1 MRFGIFYEHQ
11 LPRPWADGDEEQL
24 LADAIEQVVLADR
37 LGIDHVW
44 AVEHHFLEEYSHCS
58 APEVF
63 LAACAARTKNIR
75 IGHGIKQTPAN
86 YNHPARVAEE
96 VATLD
101 LISRGRVEF
110 GIGEGATRME
120 LGGFGI
126 PAKKKRAMSL
136 EAAEQI
142 ANMMTMT
149 PYPGYEG
156 ESFSFPCRN
165 VVPKPSQKPHPP
177 MWIACT
183 NRATIELAAE
193 LGIGALAFSFVDP
206 DEAAHWVSTYYDTIK
221 SERCVPIGHSVNAN
235 IALVT
240 GFSLHCDREQAIRR
254 GREGFE
260 FFRFAISAMVT
271 QDSVPG
277 HTDLWAQFQEMRGPG
292 ATDDYVAKAQASGD
306 EYSSAIGTPA
316 DAARHIRELEAVG
329 VDQLIFIQ
337 QAGNNRHADICASM
351 ELFASEVMPEFK
363 ADEPERLA
371 TKEAELAPYIEA
383 ALARKIRMQP
393 LTEADIPVIP
403 AAVKTAQVPDAVTEA
418 V

>member
-11 LPRPWADGDEEQL
+11 LPKPWADGDEEQL

-63 LAACAARTKNIR
+63 LAACAARTERIR
-75 IGHGIKQTPAN
+75 IGHGIKHTPAN

-96 VATLD
+96 IATLD

-110 GIGEGATRME
+110 GIGEGATRLE

-126 PAKKKRAMSL
+126 PAKQKRAMSI
-136 EAAEQI
+136 EAGEQI
-142 ANMMTMT
+142 ANMMALT

-183 NRATIELAAE
+183 NRSTIELAAE

-206 DEAAHWVSTYYDTIK
+206 EEAAHWVQTYYDIIK
-221 SERCVPIGHSVNAN
+221 SDRCVPIGHTVNAN

-240 GFSLHCDREQAIRR
+240 GFSLHEDRDEAIRR

-260 FFRFAISAMVT
+260 FFRYAISAMVT
-271 QDSVPG
+271 EDAVPG
-277 HTDLWAQFQEMRGPG
+277 RTSLWTDFVELRGPDADELAIG
-292 ATDDYVAKAQASGD
+292 AARRRGAA
-306 EYSSAIGTPA
+306 YSSAIGTPA

-337 QAGNNRHADICASM
+337 QAGRNRHEDICSSL
-351 ELFASEVMPEFK
+351 ELFAAEVMPEFH
-363 ADEPERLA
+363 AGEAERQA
-371 TKEAELAPYIEA
+371 KKEAELAPFVEA
-383 ALARKIRMQP
+383 ALARKAWMEP
-393 LTEADIPVIP
+393 LADADIPVVP
-403 AAVKTAQVPDAVTEA
+403 AAVKRAQVPNAEA
-418 V
+418 RSL

>member
-1 MRFGIFYEHQ
+1 MKFGIFYEHQ
-11 LPRPWADGDEEQL
+11 LPKPWADGDEEQL
-24 LADAIEQVVLADR
+24 LADALEQVVLADR

-63 LAACAARTKNIR
+63 LAACAARTERIR
-75 IGHGIKQTPAN
+75 IGHGIKHTPAN

-96 VATLD
+96 IATLD
-101 LISRGRVEF
+101 LISHGRVEF

-120 LGGFGI
+120 LGGFHI
-126 PAKKKRAMSL
+126 PAKQKRAMSI
-136 EAAEQI
+136 EAGEQI

-165 VVPKPSQKPHPP
+165 VIPKPVQKPHPP

-183 NRATIELAAE
+183 NRSTIELAAE

-206 DEAAHWVSTYYDTIK
+206 DEAAHWVNTYYDTIK
-221 SERCVPIGHSVNAN
+221 SDRCVPIGHTVNAN

-240 GFSLHCDREQAIRR
+240 GFSLHEQRDEAIRR

-260 FFRFAISAMVT
+260 FFRYAISAMVT
-271 QDSVPG
+271 EDSVPG
-277 HTDLWAQFQEMRGPG
+277 RTDLWEAFQAERGPD
-292 ATDDYVAKAQASGD
+292 ATERYIDKANSYGD
-306 EYSSAIGTPA
+306 AYSSAIGTPA
-316 DAARHIRELEAVG
+316 DASRHIRELEAIG

-337 QAGNNRHADICASM
+337 QAGRNRHEHICQSLEM
-351 ELFASEVMPEFK
+351 FASDVMPEFH
-363 ADEPERLA
+363 ADEAERQA
-371 TKEAELAPYIEA
+371 KKDAELAPYVEA
-383 ALARKIRMQP
+383 ALARKTWMQP
-393 LTEADIPVIP
+393 LADDAIPVIP
-403 AAVKTAQVPDAVTEA
+403 AAVKKAQVPDADVES

>member
-11 LPRPWADGDEEQL
+11 LPRPWVEGDEEQL
-24 LADAIEQVVLADR
+24 LADAVEQVVLADQ
-37 LGIDHVW
+37 LGIDNVW
-44 AVEHHFLEEYSHCS
+44 AVEHHFLEEYSHSS

-63 LAACAARTKNIR
+63 LAACAARTENIR
-75 IGHGIKQTPAN
+75 IGHGIKHTPAN

-96 VATLD
+96 IATLD

-120 LGGFGI
+120 LGGIEI
-126 PAKKKRAMSL
+126 PAKQKRAMSI
-136 EAAEQI
+136 EAGEQI

-206 DEAAHWVSTYYDTIK
+206 EEAAHWVTTYYDTIK
-221 SERCVPIGHSVNAN
+221 SDRCVPIGHTVNAN

-240 GFSLHCDREQAIRR
+240 GFSLHAEREEAIRR

-260 FFRFAISAMVT
+260 FFRFAIGAMVT

-277 HTDLWAQFQEMRGPG
+277 HTDLWAQFQAERGPD
-292 ATDDYVAKAQASGD
+292 ATDQYVAKAQAYGD
-306 EYSSAIGTPA
+306 AYSSAIGTPA
-316 DAARHIRELEAVG
+316 DATRHIRELEAVG

-337 QAGNNRHADICASM
+337 QAGRNRHEDICSSLEM
-351 ELFASEVMPEFK
+351 FASEVMPEFK
-363 ADEPERLA
+363 ANEAERVA
-371 TKEAELAPYIEA
+371 KKEAELAPFIEA
-383 ALARKIRMQP
+383 ALARKEWMQP
-393 LTEADIPVIP
+393 VAREDIAVIP
-403 AAVKTAQVPDAVTEA
+403 AAVRAARVPDAQVQA

>member
-11 LPRPWADGDEEQL
+11 LPRPWAEGDEEQL
-24 LADAIEQVVLADR
+24 LADAIDQVVLADR

-63 LAACAARTKNIR
+63 LAACAARTENIR
-75 IGHGIKQTPAN
+75 IGHGIKHTPAN

-96 VATLD
+96 IATLD

-126 PAKKKRAMSL
+126 PAKQKRAMSI
-136 EAAEQI
+136 EAGEQI

-149 PYPGYEG
+149 PYPGFEG

-206 DEAAHWVSTYYDTIK
+206 DEAAHWVTTYYDTIK
-221 SERCVPIGHSVNAN
+221 SERCVPIGHTVNAN

-240 GFSLHCDREQAIRR
+240 GFSLHPDRDEAIRR

-260 FFRFAISAMVT
+260 FFRYAIGAMVT
-271 QDSVPG
+271 EDSVPG
-277 HTDLWAQFQEMRGPG
+277 HTNLWPQFQELRGPD
-292 ATDDYVAKAQASGD
+292 ATEQYIEKARAYGD
-306 EYSSAIGTPA
+306 AYSSAIGTPA
-316 DAARHIRELEAVG
+316 DAARHIRELEAAG

-337 QAGNNRHADICASM
+337 QAGRNRHEDICSSL

-363 ADEPERLA
+363 VNEQERLA
-371 TKEAELAPYIEA
+371 AKEAELAPFIAA
-383 ALARKIRMQP
+383 ALARKTWMEP
-393 LTEADIPVIP
+393 LAEDEIPVIP
-403 AAVKTAQVPDAVTEA
+403 AAVRAAQVPDAA
-418 V
+418 VETV

>member
-1 MRFGIFYEHQ
+1 MRFGIFYEQQ
-11 LPRPWADGDEEQL
+11 LPRPWVDGDEEQL

-37 LGIDHVW
+37 LGIDNVW
-44 AVEHHFLEEYSHCS
+44 AVEHHFLEEYSHSS

-75 IGHGIKQTPAN
+75 IGHGIKHTPAN

-120 LGGFGI
+120 LGGFDI
-126 PAKKKRAMSL
+126 PAKRKRAMSI
-136 EAAEQI
+136 EAGEQI

-165 VVPKPSQKPHPP
+165 VIPKPSQKPHPP

-206 DEAAHWVSTYYDTIK
+206 EEAEHWVTTYYDTIK
-221 SERCVPIGHSVNAN
+221 SDRCVPIGHTVNAN

-240 GFSLHCDREQAIRR
+240 GFSLHEERAEAIRR

-260 FFRFAISAMVT
+260 FFRFAIGAMVT

-277 HTDLWAQFQEMRGPG
+277 HTDLWAQFQAARGPE
-292 ATDDYVAKAQASGD
+292 ATEQYVEKAREYGD
-306 EYSSAIGTPA
+306 AYSSAIGTPA

-337 QAGNNRHADICASM
+337 QAGRNSHESICSSLEM
-351 ELFASEVMPEFK
+351 FASDVMPEFK
-363 ADEPERLA
+363 EHEAERLA
-371 TKEAELAPYIEA
+371 KKEAELAPYIEA
-383 ALARKIRMQP
+383 ALARKQWMQP
-393 LTEADIPVIP
+393 IAKEDIPLIP
-403 AAVKTAQVPDAVTEA
+403 AAVRSAQVPDAAVEA

>member
-24 LADAIEQVVLADR
+24 LAEALEQVVLADR

-63 LAACAARTKNIR
+63 LAACAARTERIR
-75 IGHGIKQTPAN
+75 IGHGIKHTPAN

-96 VATLD
+96 IATLD

-126 PAKKKRAMSL
+126 PAKRKRAMSI
-136 EAAEQI
+136 EAGEQI

-183 NRATIELAAE
+183 NRSTIELAAE

-206 DEAAHWVSTYYDTIK
+206 DEAGHWVQTYYDTIK
-221 SERCVPIGHSVNAN
+221 SERCVPIGHTVNAN

-240 GFSLHCDREQAIRR
+240 GFSLHHDRDEAIRR

-260 FFRFAISAMVT
+260 FFRYAIGAMVT
-271 QDSVPG
+271 EDSVPG
-277 HTDLWAQFQEMRGPG
+277 HTNLWPRFQELRGPD
-292 ATDDYVAKAQASGD
+292 ATERYLEKARAYGD
-306 EYSSAIGTPA
+306 AYSSAIGTPA

-337 QAGNNRHADICASM
+337 QAGRNRHEDICASL

-363 ADEPERLA
+363 AEEAERLA
-371 TKEAELAPYIEA
+371 AKEAELAPHIEA
-383 ALARKIRMQP
+383 ALARKQWMEP
-393 LTEADIPVIP
+393 LAPEDVPVIP
-403 AAVKTAQVPDAVTEA
+403 AAVRAPRVPDAAAGA

>member
-11 LPRPWADGDEEQL
+11 LPKPWADGDEEQL
-24 LADAIEQVVLADR
+24 LLDAIDQVVLADR
-37 LGIDHVW
+37 LGIDNVW
-44 AVEHHFLEEYSHCS
+44 AVEHHFLEEYSHSS

-63 LAACAARTKNIR
+63 LAACAARTERIR
-75 IGHGIKQTPAN
+75 IGHGIKHTPAN

-126 PAKKKRAMSL
+126 DAKQKRAMSI
-136 EAAEQI
+136 EAGEQI

-206 DEAAHWVSTYYDTIK
+206 EEAAQWVQTYYDTIK
-221 SERCVPIGHSVNAN
+221 SDRCVPLGHTVNAN

-240 GFSLHCDREQAIRR
+240 GFSLHEERAEAIRR
-254 GREGFE
+254 GREGSE
-260 FFRFAISAMVT
+260 FFGYAIAAMVT

-277 HTDLWAQFQEMRGPG
+277 RTNLWADFQEMRGPT
-292 ATDDYVAKAQASGD
+292 ATEDYVAKAEGMGD
-306 EYSSAIGTPA
+306 SYSSAIGTPA
-316 DAARHIRELEAVG
+316 DAARHIREMEAVG

-337 QAGNNRHADICASM
+337 QAGRNRHENICSSLEM
-351 ELFASEVMPEFK
+351 FASEVMPEFHDRE
-363 ADEPERLA
+363 AERLA
-371 TKEAELAPYIEA
+371 KKEAELAPFIEA
-383 ALARKIRMQP
+383 ALARKTWMRP
-393 LTEADIPVIP
+393 LADHDIPVIP
-403 AAVKTAQVPDAVTEA
+403 AAVKKAQVPNG
-418 V
+418 

>member
-11 LPRPWADGDEEQL
+11 LPKPWNDGDEERL

-37 LGIDHVW
+37 LGIDHVG

-63 LAACAARTKNIR
+63 LAACAARTERIR

-126 PAKKKRAMSL
+126 PAKRKRAMSL

-221 SERCVPIGHSVNAN
+221 SDRCVPIGHTVNAN

-240 GFSLHCDREQAIRR
+240 GFSLHEDRAEAIRR

-277 HTDLWAQFQEMRGPG
+277 HTDLWSQFQAERGPN
-292 ATDDYVAKAQASGD
+292 AIETAVAKAEALGED
-306 EYSSAIGTPA
+306 YASAIGTPA

-337 QAGNNRHADICASM
+337 QAGANRHADICTSL
-351 ELFASEVMPEFK
+351 ELFASDVMPEFK
-363 ADEPERLA
+363 IGEAERLA
-371 TKEAELAPYIEA
+371 AKEAELAPYVEA
-383 ALARKIRMQP
+383 ALARKAWMQP
-393 LTEADIPVIP
+393 VHRDDIPLIP
-403 AAVKTAQVPDAVTEA
+403 AAVKVAQVPDAATEA

>member
-11 LPRPWADGDEEQL
+11 LPKPWGDGDEERL
-24 LADAIEQVVLADR
+24 LNDAIEQVVLADQ
-37 LGIDHVW
+37 LGIDNVW

-63 LAACAARTKNIR
+63 LAACAARTENIR
-75 IGHGIKQTPAN
+75 IGHGVKHTPAN

-126 PAKKKRAMSL
+126 KAKQKRAMSL
-136 EAAEQI
+136 EAGEQI
-142 ANMMTMT
+142 ANMMAMT

-183 NRATIELAAE
+183 NRSTIELAAE
-193 LGIGALAFSFVDP
+193 LGIGALAFSFTDP
-206 DEAAHWVSTYYDTIK
+206 AEAEHWVSSYYDIIK
-221 SERCVPIGHSVNAN
+221 SDRCVPLGHTVNAN

-240 GFSLHCDREQAIRR
+240 GFSLHEDRAEAIRR

-260 FFRFAISAMVT
+260 FFSYAIGAMVT
-271 QDSVPG
+271 EDSVPG
-277 HTDLWAQFQEMRGPG
+277 HTDLWPRFQELRGPD
-292 ATDDYVAKAQASGD
+292 ATERFIAKAEAQGD
-306 EYSSAIGTPA
+306 TYASAIGTPA
-316 DAARHIRELEAVG
+316 DAARHLREMEAAG

-337 QAGNNRHADICASM
+337 QAGRNSHEHICSSL
-351 ELFASEVMPEFK
+351 ELFASGVMPEFK
-363 ADEPERLA
+363 AREAERA
-371 TKEAELAPYIEA
+371 AAKEAELAPYIEA
-383 ALARKIRMQP
+383 ALARKQWMEPIERV
-393 LTEADIPVIP
+393 DIPVIP
-403 AAVKTAQVPDAVTEA
+403 AAVSKPQVPNADKAAV
-418 V
+418 

>member
-24 LADAIEQVVLADR
+24 LADAIDQVVLADQ

-63 LAACAARTKNIR
+63 LAACAARTENIR
-75 IGHGIKQTPAN
+75 IGHGIKHTPAN

-96 VATLD
+96 IATLD

-120 LGGFGI
+120 LGGFDI
-126 PAKKKRAMSL
+126 PAKQKRAMSI
-136 EAAEQI
+136 EAGEQI

-221 SERCVPIGHSVNAN
+221 SERCVPIGHTVNAN

-240 GFSLHCDREQAIRR
+240 GFSLHEDREEAIRR

-260 FFRFAISAMVT
+260 FFRYAIGAMVT
-271 QDSVPG
+271 EDSVPG
-277 HTDLWAQFQEMRGPG
+277 HTNLWPQFQELRGPD
-292 ATDDYVAKAQASGD
+292 ATEQYIAKAQSYGD
-306 EYSSAIGTPA
+306 AYSSAIGTPA
-316 DAARHIRELEAVG
+316 DAARHVRELEAIG

-337 QAGNNRHADICASM
+337 QAGRNRHEDICSSL
-351 ELFASEVMPEFK
+351 ELFASDVMPEFK
-363 ADEPERLA
+363 AREADRLA
-371 TKEAELAPYIEA
+371 AKEAELAPFIEA
-383 ALARKIRMQP
+383 ALARKTWMQP
-393 LTEADIPVIP
+393 LAEEDIPVIP
-403 AAVKTAQVPDAVTEA
+403 AAVKRPQVPDAAVEA

>member
-11 LPRPWADGDEEQL
+11 LPKPWLDGDEERL
-24 LADAIEQVVLADR
+24 LNDAIDQVVLADQ
-37 LGIDHVW
+37 LGIDYVW

-63 LAACAARTKNIR
+63 LAACAARTQNIR
-75 IGHGIKQTPAN
+75 IGHGVKHTPAN

-96 VATLD
+96 ISTLD

-126 PAKKKRAMSL
+126 PAKQKRAMSL
-136 EAAEQI
+136 EAGEQI
-142 ANMMTMT
+142 ANMMAMT

-156 ESFSFPCRN
+156 ESFSMPCRN
-165 VVPKPSQKPHPP
+165 VLPKPSQKPHPP

-183 NRATIELAAE
+183 NRSTIEVAAK

-206 DEAAHWVSTYYDTIK
+206 AEAEHWRNTYYDIIK
-221 SERCVPIGHSVNAN
+221 SDECVPLGHTVNAN

-240 GFSLHCDREQAIRR
+240 GFSMHEQRDEAIRR

-260 FFRFAISAMVT
+260 FFRYAIGAMVT

-277 HTDLWAQFQEMRGPG
+277 HTSLWDDFQLQRGPH
-292 ATDDYVAKAQASGD
+292 ATDDYLAKAESYGD
-306 EYSSAIGTPA
+306 SYSSAIGTPA
-316 DAARHIRELEAVG
+316 DARRYIKQLDDIG

-337 QAGNNRHADICASM
+337 QAGRNTHEDICASLTM
-351 ELFASEVMPEFK
+351 FAEQVMPEFH
-363 ADEPERLA
+363 ANEAERQA
-371 TKEAELAPYIEA
+371 AKDAELAPYIEA
-383 ALARKIRMQP
+383 ALARKQYLEP
-393 LTEADIPVIP
+393 LSLDDIPVIP
-403 AAVKTAQVPDAVTEA
+403 AAVKVAQVPNATADAL
-418 V
+418 